1 MTDEEENGL
10 TLLGYLAFFDAP
22 KQSAAAALR
31 QLQELHVPVKLLTGD
46 QAEAAVSVCRRLG
59 IPTDEILTG
68 SELDALSPND
78 LPIRVE
84 KSTVFAE
91 LSPGQKASVVSILR
105 ENGHTTGFLGDG
117 VNDLP
122 AVAAADVGISVDTAA
137 ESLKE
142 CADVVLLKKD
152 LHVLVHGILE
162 GRRAFVNMAKYIRI
176 TASSNFGNICSIVL
190 ASVLLPFFPM
200 TAAQLLLLNLLYDTL
215 CLILP
220 WDNVDKELLHRPLEW
235 SGRTLGR
242 FMRVFGP
249 VSSLFDFLTF
259 AILYFLLCP
268 LLCGGT
274 FFSLSSAGQ
283 AQFISIFQT
292 GWFLESMWTQV
303 LILQLLRTQ
312 RLPFVQSRA
321 ARPVLLVTAVGI
333 LLFTLL
339 PFTPIGG
346 LLGLTALPP
355 VYFLCLVGIVAL
367 YLLLVSLVK
376 MLYLRRFHDL
386 F

>member
-1 MTDEEENGL
+1 M
-10 TLLGYLAFFDAP
+10 
-22 KQSAAAALR
+22 
-31 QLQELHVPVKLLTGD
+31 
-46 QAEAAVSVCRRLG
+46 
-59 IPTDEILTG
+59 
-68 SELDALSPND
+68 
-78 LPIRVE
+78 E

-274 FFSLSSAGQ
+274 FFSLSSARQ

-312 RLPFVQSRA
+312 HLPFVQSRA